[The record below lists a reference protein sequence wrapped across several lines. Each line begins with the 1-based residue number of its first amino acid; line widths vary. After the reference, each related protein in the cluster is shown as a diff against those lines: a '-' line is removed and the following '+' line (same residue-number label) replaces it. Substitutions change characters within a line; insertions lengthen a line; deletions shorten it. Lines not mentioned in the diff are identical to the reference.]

1 MKNEDLE
8 KRFRCGPVE
17 AAYENSKWFSVF
29 MKVLFLL
36 VAIYFFWLMMGERH
50 LVEHLDNW
58 AVLAFCLWRIH
69 RQDDVMCYVTRK
81 GLVVRRQ
88 FRSLREFYDDQFH
101 EERSLVFLPYKDIFV
116 IGDSWQ
122 EIQLGEAEEGGLAVL
137 PVHLQF
143 LSKRNKQRIID
154 RIKQAHERD
163 DDDSAH

>member
-36 VAIYFFWLMMGERH
+36 VAIYFFWLMMGEQH

-69 RQDDVMCYVTRK
+69 SQDDVMCYVTLNV
-81 GLVVRRQ
+81 LVVRRQ
-88 FRSLREFYDDQFH
+88 IRTLREIYDSQFH
-101 EERSLVFLPYKDIFV
+101 EDRSLVFLPYKDIFV